1 MRLSPTVVRRF
12 LQLTPFANPATN
24 RPPLGSSRPRLSAGP
39 VVNILALRGMARVK
53 EATGFRGETNGVGFR
68 SGLGGVSDA
77 IGMRSARTVF
87 S

>member
-1 MRLSPTVVRRF
+1 
-12 LQLTPFANPATN
+12 
-24 RPPLGSSRPRLSAGP
+24 
-39 VVNILALRGMARVK
+39 MARVK

-87 S
+87 